1 MDAPLELGIDTFG
14 DITVG
19 PDGGRLSHSEVLRNL
34 VEQAVLADRVGLS
47 FIGVGEHHREDFAVS
62 APDVVLAAIA
72 GRTEQIRLG
81 SAVTVLSSDDP
92 VRVYQRFAT
101 LDGLSGGR
109 AEVILGRGSFTE
121 SFPLF
126 GYQLAD
132 YEDLFAEKLD
142 LFVALRGQGPV
153 TWSGRTRAGLDQ
165 QMVYPPVAQP
175 PLKTW
180 VGVGGSPQSVIR
192 TARYGLPMMLAII
205 GGQPMAFAPY
215 VQLFHEALTQ
225 LELPAQPI
233 GVHSPGYVAASDE
246 QALHELWPHYSVM
259 MTRIGR
265 ERGWPPLTRDQFE
278 VQAGPDG
285 SLFVGSPE
293 TVAAKIATVARGLGL
308 ARFDL
313 KYSHGTLPHEQ
324 LMSCI
329 ELYGT
334 QVAPRVQTLLA
345 RT

>member
-1 MDAPLELGIDTFG
+1 M
-14 DITVG
+14 
-19 PDGGRLSHSEVLRNL
+19 
-34 VEQAVLADRVGLS
+34 
-47 FIGVGEHHREDFAVS
+47 
-62 APDVVLAAIA
+62 
-72 GRTEQIRLG
+72 
-81 SAVTVLSSDDP
+81 
-92 VRVYQRFAT
+92 
-101 LDGLSGGR
+101 
-109 AEVILGRGSFTE
+109 ILGRGSFTE

-225 LELPAQPI
+225 LELPAQPV

-265 ERGWPPLTRDQFE
+265 ERGWPPLTR
-278 VQAGPDG
+278 G
-285 SLFVGSPE
+285 SVRGRRRARTDRCSSVPRT
-293 TVAAKIATVARGLGL
+293 TVATKIATVARGLGL

-313 KYSHGTLPHEQ
+313 KYSHGTLAHEQ
-324 LMSCI
+324 LMTCI

-334 QVAPRVQTLLA
+334 EVAPRVQTLLA
-345 RT
+345 KT